1 MNSVCAAERQG
12 FHGGDPQ
19 ASCGKHPQKAGPQ
32 DACLPQGRAAAAE
45 ATGPRA
51 AAVPGL
57 PAAAAAPPPP
67 AAVPAA
73 AAAATVSAVLRL
85 GCRVQ
90 CSAVSST
97 TPPSVE
103 QRLRHH
109 LTANTT
115 SVGQRL

>member
-1 MNSVCAAERQG
+1 MNFVCAAQWQG

-32 DACLPQGRAAAAE
+32 DACLPQGCAAAAE

-73 AAAATVSAVLRL
+73 AAATVSAVLRL
-85 GCRVQ
+85 GCRVLGPS
-90 CSAVSST
+90 CSVPQYLA
-97 TPPSVE
+97 P
-103 QRLRHH
+103 HH
-109 LTANTT
+109 H
-115 SVGQRL
+115 Q